1 MKISKNKKSLS
12 MITMLLMITMTISMF
27 AILPQDKA
35 QTIPVTNTRSYIYV
49 GASPITVGVGQQVIV
64 VTWTADMPPD
74 VGETAGTVASPNGR
88 AAWNN
93 PAIVTVMKPDG
104 TNDTISMPRTD
115 PVGATWAYYTPET
128 VGTYVLQAYFP
139 GEYKD
144 TTNSS
149 GAVVSRRYYQPDYS
163 STANITVQQEPTAT
177 WTETPLTTDYW
188 NRPLNSA
195 NHDWYVLAGNWIS
208 GAGQNYPQGTAGQT
222 TSYVNGAGTE
232 TPHILWTKQYYVGG
246 LMDENFTTIG
256 YQTAHYQGLSWT
268 GIILNGKINY
278 TPRMTAHGTQGWE
291 QLDLYTGE
299 QLFLDYNQTNPAF
312 GQIYNYESPN
322 QHGGFAYLWRT
333 SNVALPEI
341 VQIPNATQF
350 VNGSVVN
357 LGLGT
362 STSGWFYTVNRTS
375 SKITTIGTTN
385 LATPLNATTNF
396 GAVWELLDGFTGKT
410 ITYIANTTQTETR
423 TGGSAVTTGATGT
436 AVYGKDGS
444 ILRYNIVNLGSTA
457 TPQYYLQVWNTSA
470 GTMPSSQLGTGLW
483 QWRPAG
489 GTFGGAS
496 AYLGTLAY
504 NYVHDGRNFFSLNA
518 SIPSILGTRNA
529 VSNQTGTIS
538 VIKQDEY
545 MIVSALGFNNGTHTA
560 PGFYMKISLVPGQV
574 GTVLATKEFTPPSMA
589 DGETVT
595 LTGIYPD
602 DGMILFQKAR
612 TTERFGY
619 SMDTGQLVWTSQPE
633 VQFQYYGMNQN
644 YYNHTLYSSG
654 YGGVITAY
662 DVKTGNVLWTY
673 YPESIGTESAY
684 GGVYPTAVVMINDGK
699 LYTVSGEHSP
709 TQPLF
714 RGPNLRCLDAST
726 GKEIWKILG
735 FFGGMSPSS
744 SNIVMADGVLVGV
757 NSFDN
762 QLYAFGK
769 GPSGTTVTTQDDS
782 AVLGHKVTVKGTV
795 TDQSPVGRRNINDV
809 LQTPLKGTPA
819 ISDKDMSAWMEY
831 LFMQQA
837 KPTNAMGVDVSLSAI
852 DPNGN
857 SVPIGTTTSDMNG
870 NYAIAYNPEVP
881 GTYQI
886 IANFAGTKAYG
897 PSSATTYLTVEDAAH
912 ATATPAPLPESIAD
926 TYFVP
931 AIAGIIIAIA
941 VVGVILALLL
951 LRKRP

>member
-1 MKISKNKKSLS
+1 MNTLRKNKTKLA
-12 MITMLLMITMTISMF
+12 TTTVFLMLTIAISMF
-27 AILPQDKA
+27 AISTTEA
-35 QTIPVTNTRSYIYV
+35 QTVPVTNTRSYIYV
-49 GASPITVGVGQQVIV
+49 GVSPITVGVGQQVII

-93 PAIVTVMKPDG
+93 PAIVTITKPDG
-104 TNDTISMPRTD
+104 TNDTLSMPRTD
-115 PVGATWAYYTPET
+115 PVGATWINYTPET

-139 GEYKD
+139 GEWKD

-149 GAVVSRRYYQPDYS
+149 GAVISRRYYQPDYS
-163 STANITVQQEPTAT
+163 STANLTVQQDAT
-177 WTETPLTTDYW
+177 PIWSETPLTTDYW

-195 NHDWYVLAGNWIS
+195 NHEWYVLAGNWLG
-208 GAGQNYPQGTAGQT
+208 GAAQNYPQGAAGQT
-222 TSYVNGAGTE
+222 SNYVNGAGTE
-232 TPHILWTKQYYVGG
+232 TSHILWTKQYYTGG
-246 LMDENFTTIG
+246 LMDENYSTIG

-268 GIILNGKINY
+268 GIILNGKINF

-333 SNVALPEI
+333 SGVTLPEI
-341 VQIPNATQF
+341 VQVPRATQF
-350 VNGSVVN
+350 TNLSVVQQ
-357 LGLGT
+357 GASVT
-362 STSGWFYTVNRTS
+362 INRT
-375 SKITTIGTTN
+375 
-385 LATPLNATTNF
+385 ATPTSAGT
-396 GAVWELLDGFTGKT
+396 VWEMLDGFTGET

-423 TGGSAVTTGATGT
+423 PGQVNAQGQPTAITTGATGT
-436 AVYGKDGS
+436 AVYGTDGS

-457 TPQYYLQVWNTSA
+457 SPKYYLQVWNTSA

-489 GTFGGAS
+489 GTFGGAN

-504 NYVHDGRNFFSLNA
+504 NYVHDGRTFYSLNA

-529 VSNQTGTIS
+529 VSNQTGSIS

-545 MIVSALGFNNGTHTA
+545 MIVSSLGFNNGTNTA
-560 PGFYMKISLVPGQV
+560 PGFYMKISLVPGQE
-574 GTVLATKEFTPPSMA
+574 GTLLASKEFVPPSMA
-589 DGETVT
+589 DGETVS

-633 VQFQYYGMNQN
+633 VQFQYYGMSQN

-662 DVKTGNVLWTY
+662 DVKTGQVLWQY
-673 YPESIGTESAY
+673 YPESISTESAY
-684 GGVYPTAVVMINDGK
+684 GGVYPTAVVMINEGK

-744 SNIVMADGVLVGV
+744 SNIIMADGVLVGL
-757 NSFDN
+757 NYFDN

-769 GPSGTTVTTQDDS
+769 GPSGTTVTTQDDAS
-782 AVLGHKVTVKGTV
+782 TLGNKVTIKGTV

-809 LQTPLKGTPA
+809 LQTPLKDTPA
-819 ISDKDMSAWMEY
+819 ISDQDMTAWMEY

-857 SVPIGTTTSDMNG
+857 SVPIGTTTSDING
-870 NYAIAYNPEVP
+870 NYAISYQPEVP

-897 PSSATTYLTVEDAAH
+897 PSSATTYLTVEDATQT
-912 ATATPAPLPESIAD
+912 TATPSPLPVSISD

-931 AIAGIIIAIA
+931 AIAGIIVAIAI
-941 VVGVILALLL
+941 VGAILALLL
-951 LRKRP
+951 IRKRP

>member
-1 MKISKNKKSLS
+1 MKISTNRKSLS
-12 MITMLLMITMTISMF
+12 VITMFLMLTMAISMF
-27 AILPQDKA
+27 AILPQDQA
-35 QTIPVTNTRSYIYV
+35 QTVTNTRSYIYV
-49 GASPITVGVGQQVIV
+49 GASPITVGVGQSVII

-74 VGETAGTVASPNGR
+74 VGETAGTIPSPNGR

-93 PAIVTVMKPDG
+93 PAVVTIMKPDG
-104 TNDTISMPRTD
+104 TNDTLEMPRTD
-115 PVGATWAYYTPET
+115 PVGATWAYYVPQT

-149 GAVVSRRYYQPDYS
+149 GAVISRRYYQPDYS
-163 STANITVQQEPTAT
+163 ATANLTVQQEPTAT

-195 NHDWYVLAGNWIS
+195 NHEWYVLAGNWLA
-208 GAGQNYPQGTAGQT
+208 GAAQNYPQGTAGQT
-222 TSYVNGAGTE
+222 SNYVSGAGTE
-232 TPHILWTKQYYVGG
+232 TPHILWTKQYYTGG
-246 LMDENFTTIG
+246 LMDQNYNTIG
-256 YQTAHYQGLSWT
+256 YQTAHYQGVSWT
-268 GIILNGKINY
+268 GIILNGKLSWS
-278 TPRMTAHGTQGWE
+278 PRMTAHGTQGW
-291 QLDLYTGE
+291 QQVDLYTGE

-333 SNVALPEI
+333 SNVVLPEI
-341 VQIPNATQF
+341 VQITNATQF

-357 LGLGT
+357 LGRGT
-362 STSGWFYTVNRTS
+362 STSGYYYSVNRTS
-375 SKITTIGTTN
+375 QKITTIGTTN
-385 LATPLNATTNF
+385 LATPITTTTNF
-396 GAVWELLDGFTGKT
+396 GTVWELLDGYTGKT
-410 ITYIANTTQTETR
+410 VTYIANVTQTETR
-423 TGGSAVTTGATGT
+423 TGGATSTTGATGT

-444 ILRYNIVNLGSTA
+444 ILRYNIVNLGTTA
-457 TPQYYLQVWNTSA
+457 APTYYLQVWNTSA
-470 GTMPSSQLGTGLW
+470 GTMPSSQLGTGYW

-504 NYVHDGRNFFSLNA
+504 NYVHDGRNFYSLNKT
-518 SIPSILGTRNA
+518 IPNILGTRNA
-529 VSNQTGTIS
+529 VSNQTGSIS
-538 VIKQDEY
+538 VIKENEY
-545 MIVSALGFNNGTHTA
+545 MIVSALGFNNGTHTV
-560 PGFYMKISLVPGQV
+560 PGFVMKISLVPGQE
-574 GTVLATKEFTPPSMA
+574 GTLLSSKEFTPPSMA
-589 DGETVT
+589 DGETVSI
-595 LTGIYPD
+595 TGVYPD
-602 DGMILFQKAR
+602 DGMILLQKAR

-619 SMDTGQLVWTSQPE
+619 SLDTGQLVWTSQPE
-633 VQFQYYGMNQN
+633 VQFQYYGMSQN

-662 DVKTGNVLWTY
+662 DVKTGNVQWTY

-684 GGVYPTAVVMINDGK
+684 GGVYPTAVVMISDGK

-714 RGPNLRCLDAST
+714 RGPNLRCLDAAT

-744 SNIVMADGVLVGV
+744 SNIIMADGVLVGL
-757 NSFDN
+757 NYFDN

-769 GPSGTTVTTQDDS
+769 GPSGTTVTTQNDMS
-782 AVLGHKVTVKGTV
+782 VLGNKVMVKGTV

-809 LQTPLKGTPA
+809 VQVPLKDTPA
-819 ISDKDMSAWMEY
+819 ISDQDMTAWMEY
-831 LFMQQA
+831 MFMQQA
-837 KPTNAMGVDVSLSAI
+837 KPTNAQGVDVSLSAI

-870 NYAIAYNPEVP
+870 NYAIAFNPEVP

-886 IANFAGTKAYG
+886 IANFVGSKAYG
-897 PSSATTYLTVEDAAH
+897 PSSATTYLTVEDAAQ
-912 ATATPAPLPESIAD
+912 ATSTPAPQPESIAD

-931 AIAGIIIAIA
+931 AIAGIIIAII
-941 VVGVILALLL
+941 VVGAILALLL